1 MRTDTPS
8 CRVGWD
14 LVLEEP
20 QESFNPTGTLG
31 QSGKGGREGP
41 FLGTPLFHLGWCLS
55 LLSSGFVCG
64 LGIDPILSTW
74 DHLVRLHLW
83 VKPFLNRS
91 SFARAKAKD
100 IWNLPPS
107 ASK

>member
-20 QESFNPTGTLG
+20 QESFNPPGP
-31 QSGKGGREGP
+31 SGSQEGEGEEAP
-41 FLGTPLFHLGWCLS
+41 FLEPLSSILDGFLS
-55 LLSSGFVCG
+55 LLSLGFMCG
-64 LGIDPILSTW
+64 LRIDPILSTW
-74 DHLVRLHLW
+74 DHLVHLHLW
-83 VKPFLNRS
+83 VVPFLNRS
-91 SFARAKAKD
+91 SFIHAKAKD
-100 IWNLPPS
+100 IWNLPLS